1 MSRPKPAPSGRP
13 ASARPAAALA
23 ARPSSAL
30 PRAHLQR
37 PMSAMGR
44 PITSDL
50 QAGPSHRPPPTD
62 HVRPASALGLRKD
75 GLPDFRPPPTQ
86 CPTAFDRHGYAA
98 WEAGAKGR
106 EGADFAE
113 VLDKLSKAPLK
124 ERKRPG
130 QMAKHVESL
139 KPKFAAIDEILDA
152 LPKDDKTRASILAER
167 ANVYKDIDDCLP
179 LAYVPPVDLEE
190 EKAREMAEWE
200 AAIGGNRP
208 KSEESRTKAD
218 DVSEEGVVD
227 PVTGRLDVA
236 MFSQYKQAETLA
248 EQVKSLDVTSAI
260 PSETLIVAYV
270 YFISHSYL
278 PEERR
283 RRKRSP
289 KAALSTP

>member
-1 MSRPKPAPSGRP
+1 
-13 ASARPAAALA
+13 
-23 ARPSSAL
+23 
-30 PRAHLQR
+30 
-37 PMSAMGR
+37 MGR
-44 PITSDL
+44 PIASDL
-50 QAGPSHRPPPTD
+50 QAGPSHRPPTTD
-62 HVRPASALGLRKD
+62 YVRPASALGLRKD

-98 WEAGAKGR
+98 WEAGAKGH

-130 QMAKHVESL
+130 QMAKQVEML

-152 LPKDDKTRASILAER
+152 LPKEDKTRASILAER
-167 ANVYKDIDDCLP
+167 ANVYKDMEDCLP

-190 EKAREMAEWE
+190 ERAKEMAEWE
-200 AAIGGNRP
+200 AAIDGRKT
-208 KSEESRTKAD
+208 KSEESKQKD

-236 MFSQYKQAETLA
+236 MFLQFKQAETLA
-248 EQVKSLDVTSAI
+248 EQVRGLDVTSATR
-260 PSETLIVAYV
+260 SETLILADICC
-270 YFISHSYL
+270 ISRSYL
-278 PEERR
+278 QEKRR
-283 RRKRSP
+283 RRERSP